1 MSEFRSSFDEVVSD
15 EGYKA
20 KHDPRVTR
28 QEYWWAWASE
38 PASGRII
45 VLGCNSTESEM
56 QREAFEKFGK
66 LGISDFEVIP
76 LRTRERRYARDL
88 CNAQRVDK
96 GSKLE
101 DLFKRA
107 KYKV

>member
-1 MSEFRSSFDEVVSD
+1 MSEIRTSFDEVNTDNGHRV
-15 EGYKA
+15 

-28 QEYWWAWASE
+28 EDYWWAWATD

-45 VLGCNSTESEM
+45 VLGWNGTESDM

-76 LRTRERRYARDL
+76 LRTRERGYARDL

-96 GSKLE
+96 GIKVE
-101 DLFKRA
+101 DLLKRA
-107 KYKV
+107 KYTV